1 MGSTIYSA
9 TFDPILLPNETAL
22 LLGPS
27 HPTEGQPVRCRWV
40 GALPE
45 YQKDFS
51 TLTAATW
58 KPDQED
64 SNLELNPL
72 ELGQMRFRI
81 LEDMMVRLANPAS
94 TQQWRT
100 AKTRFHI
107 TKWPTESGQDFL
119 KEMLFRMSEFFVW
132 QDSTPRF
139 DLYSTAGKTASRIV
153 FSGWKLK
160 VEKIDK
166 AQLTSKVEIWTSG
179 WPTGK

>member
-1 MGSTIYSA
+1 MGSTIFSA
-9 TFDPILLPNETAL
+9 TFEPILLPNETAL
-22 LLGPS
+22 LLGPA
-27 HPTEGQPVRCRWV
+27 HPTEGQAIKCRWV

-58 KPDQED
+58 KTDQED
-64 SNLELNPL
+64 TNLELGTL

-81 LEDMMVRLANPAS
+81 LEDMQVRLGNPAA
-94 TQQWRT
+94 THQWRT
-100 AKTRFHI
+100 ARTRFHI

-132 QDSTPRF
+132 ENNTPRF
-139 DLYSTAGKTASRIV
+139 DLYSLVGQTAARIV

-160 VEKIDK
+160 VEKIAK
-166 AQLTSKVEIWTSG
+166 TELTSKVEIWTSG

>member
-1 MGSTIYSA
+1 MSTIFSPE
-9 TFDPILLPNETAL
+9 FSPILLPNETAL

-45 YQKDFS
+45 YLKDFG
-51 TLTAATW
+51 TLTADTW
-58 KPDQED
+58 DNDQED
-64 SNLELNPL
+64 TNLELGPL

-81 LEDMMVRLANPAS
+81 LEDMRARLTNPAS
-94 TQQWRT
+94 TIQWRT

-132 QDSTPRF
+132 QNSTPRF
-139 DLYSTAGKTASRIV
+139 DLYSAAAQDASRIV

-160 VEKIDK
+160 VEKITK
-166 AQLTSKVEIWTSG
+166 AELTSKVELWTSG
-179 WPTGK
+179 WPGGR